1 VADNKIGIDIGYG
14 YTKTYNADGG
24 KIFPT
29 AVTKVVPLITFSD
42 LKPALVNSERFLVG
56 ESALR
61 EGKGLIDT
69 RTTTFLRS
77 NAWLAVLGYVFSQN
91 SYNPEP
97 DNDGVVVLGIPPGE
111 YSKTASEE
119 ISRSVRES
127 VILYDNRRYDFA
139 GSTIKVIPQGAGIFF
154 SYMKDNQEDFRKN
167 IAVIDIGHYT
177 VDMLFFSGGKYIEGA
192 TRSSQIG
199 ISLIL
204 DDVCRAFYR
213 KYRLSIQHK
222 EAYSLVTQGNIT
234 ILEESYTIDDI
245 SDIVLPYASQIV
257 SIIHGFF
264 ENLPNRPEI
273 GIIGGG
279 GVTSLRGF
287 VKLKYKL
294 QVVNDPVMANA
305 IGYWHYAR
313 GIER

>member
-1 VADNKIGIDIGYG
+1 MDNKIGIDIGYG
-14 YTKTYNADGG
+14 FTKTYNADGG
-24 KIFPT
+24 RIFPT
-29 AVTKVVPLITFSD
+29 AVTKVVPLVTFSD
-42 LKPALVNSERFLVG
+42 LKPAFVNNEKFLVG
-56 ESALR
+56 ENALR

-77 NAWLAVLGYVFSQN
+77 NAWLAVLGYAFSQN
-91 SYNPEP
+91 SYDLEP
-97 DNDGVVVLGIPPGE
+97 DNDVVIVLGIPPGE
-111 YSKTASEE
+111 YSRTASEE
-119 ISRSVRES
+119 ISRSIKES
-127 VILYDNRRYDFA
+127 VILYDNRRYVFA
-139 GSTIKVIPQGAGIFF
+139 GSTIHVIPQGAGIFF
-154 SYMKDNQEDFRKN
+154 SYMKDNQDDFRN
-167 IAVIDIGHYT
+167 NVAVIDIGHYT

-204 DDVCRAFYR
+204 DNICRAFYR
-213 KYRLSIQHK
+213 KYRLTIRHK
-222 EAYSLVTQGNIT
+222 DAYKLVTQGKII
-234 ILEESYTIDDI
+234 ILGEPYCIDDM
-245 SDIVLPYASQIV
+245 SDIVSPYASQI
-257 SIIHGFF
+257 SSLIHGFF

-294 QVVNDPVMANA
+294 QIVNDPVMANA